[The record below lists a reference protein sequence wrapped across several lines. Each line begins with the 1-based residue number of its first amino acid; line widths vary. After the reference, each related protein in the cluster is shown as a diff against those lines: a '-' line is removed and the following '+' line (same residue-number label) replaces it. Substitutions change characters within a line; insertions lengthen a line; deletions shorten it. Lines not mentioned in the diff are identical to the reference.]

1 MDNNNILHQVNA
13 LLDQVTDPEIPV
25 LTIRDLGIIR
35 NVRLDETGSVEVSIT
50 PTYTGCPAMDVI
62 SFDIRLK
69 LAEAGFKG
77 VQIKQVLDP
86 SWTTDW
92 MSESGKEKLKAY
104 GIAPPEKKSSSRI
117 GRMLF
122 EEDSVSACPRCGS
135 SDTVLLS
142 NFGSTACKALYQCQ
156 ECKEPFDHFK
166 CH

>member
-1 MDNNNILHQVNA
+1 MDNNNILHQVNV

-25 LTIRDLGIIR
+25 LTIRDLGI
-35 NVRLDETGSVEVSIT
+35 VRDVQLDDQGRVEVSIT

-62 SFDIRLK
+62 AFDIRLK
-69 LAEAGFKG
+69 LAEAGCKD
-77 VQIKQVLDP
+77 VQIKQVLQP

-122 EEDSVSACPRCGS
+122 EEDAVSACPRCGS

-156 ECKEPFDHFK
+156 QCKEPFDHFK